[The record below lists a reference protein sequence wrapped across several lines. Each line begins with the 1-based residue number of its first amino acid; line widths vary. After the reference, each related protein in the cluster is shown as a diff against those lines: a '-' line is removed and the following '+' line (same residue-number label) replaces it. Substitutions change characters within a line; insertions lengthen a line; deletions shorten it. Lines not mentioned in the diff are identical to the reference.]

1 MIFLTICGT
10 KGKAMHRFK
19 EPSTWAGL
27 ALIFQGVAQ
36 AMATQGT
43 DQTAW
48 ASIIGGVAAVAMK
61 EAANK

>member
-1 MIFLTICGT
+1 MQ
-10 KGKAMHRFK
+10 RFK

-27 ALIFQGVAQ
+27 ALIFQGIAQVVASKG
-36 AMATQGT
+36 A

-61 EAANK
+61 EAAQK

>member
-1 MIFLTICGT
+1 MY
-10 KGKAMHRFK
+10 RFK
-19 EPSTWAGL
+19 EPSTWAGF